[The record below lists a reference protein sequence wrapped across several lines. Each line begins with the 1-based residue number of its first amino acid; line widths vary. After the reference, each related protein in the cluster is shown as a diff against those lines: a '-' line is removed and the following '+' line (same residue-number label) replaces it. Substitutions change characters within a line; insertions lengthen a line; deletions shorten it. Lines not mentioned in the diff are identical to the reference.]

1 MKSVLITDTLAS
13 GWQEVFAEDDDVS
26 VDVETGLSPD
36 ALRDRIGRCD
46 ALIVRSETRVD
57 RDLIGAAHR
66 LRVVGRAGAGVD
78 NIDIDAASERG
89 IIVVN
94 APGSNTVST
103 AEHTVGMLLA
113 LSRAIPQATG
123 SVKSGIWDRKRFTGV
138 ELEGKVLGV
147 IGAGRVGQ
155 EVARRAR
162 AFGMEILGY
171 DPFLAGDRAAELR
184 IRLASLDEIYTAADF
199 LTLHTPLTEST
210 QHLISSDALGKCKT
224 GVRILNCASGGL
236 VDEAA
241 LLEAIESGK
250 VAGAALDVYE
260 TEPPP
265 KDHPLLQR
273 DEVICTP
280 HLAASTREAQE
291 KVSSQIARE
300 VLDVLLDQPVQNA
313 VNMPTVDPALFETI
327 KPYLVLA
334 ERVGSL
340 QAQLSS
346 GHLQRIAIEYRGD
359 ILKYAT
365 SP

>member
-138 ELEGKVLGV
+138 ES
-147 IGAGRVGQ
+147 
-155 EVARRAR
+155 
-162 AFGMEILGY
+162 
-171 DPFLAGDRAAELR
+171 
-184 IRLASLDEIYTAADF
+184 RLADE
-199 LTLHTPLTEST
+199 
-210 QHLISSDALGKCKT
+210 
-224 GVRILNCASGGL
+224 
-236 VDEAA
+236 
-241 LLEAIESGK
+241 
-250 VAGAALDVYE
+250 
-260 TEPPP
+260 
-265 KDHPLLQR
+265 
-273 DEVICTP
+273 
-280 HLAASTREAQE
+280 
-291 KVSSQIARE
+291 
-300 VLDVLLDQPVQNA
+300 
-313 VNMPTVDPALFETI
+313 
-327 KPYLVLA
+327 
-334 ERVGSL
+334 
-340 QAQLSS
+340 
-346 GHLQRIAIEYRGD
+346 
-359 ILKYAT
+359 
-365 SP
+365 